1 MDIFHLG
8 RKLYLAI
15 VDYTTNFFNISQLPD
30 KLSSMVVIHAKHLFS
45 KYRIPKVVIS
55 DNVPEFTA
63 NTFKTFLKQWDFTH
77 TTSSLHYP
85 KSNGQIEKT
94 IQTIKKSIKKALKGN
109 NDPHLALL
117 AIRTSPDP
125 KNNTP
130 PATLFCNHT
139 IRTLLPSMNKEVSQE
154 NKKLI
159 L

>member
-1 MDIFHLG
+1 MTACEICLEHSNKQKQEPITPYDIPNTPWTKVAMDIFHLG

-63 NTFKTFLKQWDFTH
+63 NTFKTFLKQSDFTH

-85 KSNGQIEKT
+85 KSNGQIERT
-94 IQTIKKSIKKALKGN
+94 IQTIKKSIKKHWKA
-109 NDPHLALL
+109 
-117 AIRTSPDP
+117 TM
-125 KNNTP
+125 TP
-130 PATLFCNHT
+130 T
-139 IRTLLPSMNKEVSQE
+139 
-154 NKKLI
+154 
-159 L
+159 